1 MRWLLLVGATL
12 AVGTPTAAFGAN
24 DYLDQ
29 GRIFYEEFEYGQCL
43 VALGHALRESSTPE
57 ESVSIQIYSG
67 LCHYHLGEL
76 EKAESAF
83 RVALRLDPEARLP
96 PLTSPKLLGFFE
108 GIARTLPADVEKVEQ
123 PPATRALQQPVLPPQ
138 PRQNLLLPATLAGG
152 AAVGGLVGGAFG
164 LQAKRFESEANAA
177 EYEWDSVQLER
188 RAEQSALIAN
198 VAFGVAVTAGLA
210 ALTTY
215 LLQAP

>member
-1 MRWLLLVGATL
+1 MA
-12 AVGTPTAAFGAN
+12 AGTPTAAFAAN
-24 DYLDQ
+24 DYLSQ
-29 GRIFYEEFEYGQCL
+29 GRIFYEEFEYAQCL
-43 VALGHALRESSTPE
+43 VALGHALRETSTPE

-83 RVALRLDPEARLP
+83 RVALRLDPGAKLP
-96 PLTSPKLLGFFE
+96 PLSSPKLLGFFE
-108 GIARTLPADVEKVEQ
+108 GIARTLPADVQKVE
-123 PPATRALQQPVLPPQ
+123 PLAATGALQQPVTPPE
-138 PRQNLLLPATLAGG
+138 PRRNLLLPATLAGG

-164 LQAKRFESEANAA
+164 LQAKRFESEAIAA
-177 EYEWDSVQLER
+177 EYEWDSVQLEK
-188 RAEQSALIAN
+188 RAEQSALVAN
-198 VAFGVAVTAGLA
+198 VAFGLAVTAGIA